1 MSTYKKQ
8 LLKLYV
14 RLLLYYKIRDE
25 NENKRHNKQILP
37 IIENPTILDYLTKY
51 ELQEKIKFNK
61 SLHDGDKD
69 MLDGQYSLDET
80 YYNIIDEKYK
90 STPKLGSIAVPNS
103 GADSTNGSDSDEH
116 DDDDDDNDDAVTKV
130 YKYIVENFLKNKL
143 KDPTLKEITSKL
155 TTIFEYDKLIKL
167 FQKHRCKLTPRTETE
182 TETKIQELERGYG
195 CNEIDAI
202 IILLDNI
209 KMETF
214 GRATA
219 VSLEQGKASSPIL
232 ARAPIQQVSQG
243 QGQISAERATR
254 AAQAQRI
261 RAAQAQRIQ
270 PIQMQESSSPTES
283 LAASAQATQAP
294 ATMVT
299 APAQGPVTRSQAS
312 ASTSASA
319 SAPASASTASSA
331 STSASTSAS
340 ASELPQRRVETS
352 NLLSEAPT
360 ALAKLR
366 VLLGNDLIDMLN
378 KNTDESI
385 KKLRE
390 TYSTETVIESLNN
403 VILFLNNEPFDKK
416 TKGISDTIFDKAYKT
431 ALEPFLKK
439 ILPYT
444 KGNTLGNAAVL
455 VQRKA
460 IIITLGK
467 VKITEKIKNNIKK
480 LYDYQGALAYL
491 KEDLES
497 IISELR

>member
-1 MSTYKKQ
+1 
-8 LLKLYV
+8 
-14 RLLLYYKIRDE
+14 
-25 NENKRHNKQILP
+25 
-37 IIENPTILDYLTKY
+37 
-51 ELQEKIKFNK
+51 
-61 SLHDGDKD
+61 
-69 MLDGQYSLDET
+69 
-80 YYNIIDEKYK
+80 
-90 STPKLGSIAVPNS
+90 
-103 GADSTNGSDSDEH
+103 
-116 DDDDDDNDDAVTKV
+116 
-130 YKYIVENFLKNKL
+130 
-143 KDPTLKEITSKL
+143 
-155 TTIFEYDKLIKL
+155 
-167 FQKHRCKLTPRTETE
+167 
-182 TETKIQELERGYG
+182 
-195 CNEIDAI
+195 
-202 IILLDNI
+202 
-209 KMETF
+209 
-214 GRATA
+214 
-219 VSLEQGKASSPIL
+219 
-232 ARAPIQQVSQG
+232 
-243 QGQISAERATR
+243 
-254 AAQAQRI
+254 
-261 RAAQAQRIQ
+261 
-270 PIQMQESSSPTES
+270 MQESSSPTES